1 MISTFQM
8 NIYKNLLIM
17 FDDDVDTGDGFSA
30 KDLWND
36 TSVSASLLKILLAV
50 WLVGAFILIIQN
62 LLTLF

>member
-1 MISTFQM
+1 
-8 NIYKNLLIM
+8 M
-17 FDDDVDTGDGFSA
+17 FDDDIDTGDGFSA